1 MSFFYQRLGSWLNVG
16 KVFTAALI
24 VIQLWAFYVLF
35 WEIPALRNRETT
47 ASLLGIIAYIQAFAL
62 LETVLITLFLAA
74 VGLVMPARVWGVGE
88 WATHAS
94 AWLWVSGGWAA
105 VVHFSEQSPLA
116 WSGGELVLWGGG
128 YLLSCLLATLGVRRF
143 TAVSTAIGRFVTSL
157 TVLAQVYL
165 ALDLL
170 SLLVIIGRNAISH

>member
-1 MSFFYQRLGSWLNVG
+1 MG

-24 VIQLWAFYVLF
+24 LIQIWAFYVLF

-47 ASLLGIIAYIQAFAL
+47 AGLLGIIAYIQAFAL
-62 LETVLITLFLAA
+62 LETTLITLFLTA
-74 VGLVMPARVWGVGE
+74 VGLVIPTRVWGAGE

-94 AWLWVSGGWAA
+94 AWLWVCGAWAA

-116 WSGGELVLWGGG
+116 WSGGELALWGGG
-128 YLLSCLLATLGVRRF
+128 YLLSCLLVALVVRHF

-170 SLLVIIGRNAISH
+170 SLLVIIGRNTISN